1 MTREAGLPIRSGI
14 LHCDGGARGNPGPA
28 AAGYVLRRKSGTG
41 AGEIIREEGVFIGTA
56 TNNEAEYRGLIMGL
70 EAALQEG
77 LDEVTILL
85 DSELVV
91 KQLRGEYRVKNK
103 RLAALHDRAR
113 ELLGRFSSWKVEHV
127 RRDSNWEADALV
139 NLALDSAT
147 GK

>member
-1 MTREAGLPIRSGI
+1 MNNEAGLPARSGI

-28 AAGYVLRRKSGTG
+28 AAAYVLRRKSDTG
-41 AGEIIREEGVFIGTA
+41 AGEVIRKEGVFIGTA

-77 LDEVTILL
+77 VEEVTILL

-91 KQLRGEYRVKNK
+91 KQLRGEYRVKNN
-103 RLAALHDRAR
+103 RLAALHSRAR
-113 ELLGRFSSWKVEHV
+113 ELLGRFLSWEVEHV

-139 NLALDSAT
+139 NHALDSAT
-147 GK
+147 RK